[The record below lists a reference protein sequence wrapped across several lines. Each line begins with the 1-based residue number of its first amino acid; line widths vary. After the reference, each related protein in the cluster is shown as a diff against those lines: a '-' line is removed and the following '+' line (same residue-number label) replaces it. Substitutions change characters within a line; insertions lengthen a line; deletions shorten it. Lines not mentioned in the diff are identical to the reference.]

1 MLEFEDEVTECYSWQ
16 IDKRLPYV
24 QKFTEEKYIDD
35 EDKEEEINEK
45 NLDRI
50 LKAESDDNL
59 AALLAAELH
68 KTNKILLETLIYLQ
82 SRDEKIMEVREQLML
97 NKKGFESFV
106 LKSGLLCRV
115 HGRKAETTQ
124 YLGIFIRMD

>member
-68 KTNKILLETLIYLQ
+68 RTNKILL
-82 SRDEKIMEVREQLML
+82 
-97 NKKGFESFV
+97 
-106 LKSGLLCRV
+106 
-115 HGRKAETTQ
+115 
-124 YLGIFIRMD
+124 

>member
-115 HGRKAETTQ
+115 HCRKAETTQ
-124 YLGIFIRMD
+124 YLCRYIH